1 MLRNIHLKEMSIKL
15 CIMKSITL
23 IIEMYLCLFIIVVFI
38 ITINMYAIIK
48 N

>member
-1 MLRNIHLKEMSIKL
+1 
-15 CIMKSITL
+15 MKSITL
-23 IIEMYLCLFIIVVFI
+23 IIEMYLYLFIIVVFI